1 MSGADVKRTKD
12 VPRRPQSP
20 CKEIKS
26 MFSNNYF
33 EARERF
39 RRASQR
45 LGWSTMAYKLGGTY
59 EDIADLTIDVSMSD
73 SDEKRKYLP
82 LLVVSSGLHGIE
94 GIFGSAVQLSVLD
107 RWRER
112 GVPAG
117 VRCVMIHALNPYGFV
132 SSRRVDAG
140 NVDPNRNFLS
150 PGEVFGGS
158 PRAYGY
164 LDDLVNRRAPP
175 SKSDLFYVRAALLL
189 MRYGKAELKDAIVGG
204 QYEYDKGLFF
214 GGKSLSPAT
223 EIIQDHMKSWIGE
236 SSFVV
241 HLDYHTGLGRWGAY
255 KLLVD
260 DTLLPSQRAWLA
272 QTVGAD
278 FVEVNN
284 KLGSAYRS
292 RGGFGRWCAAQHF
305 ASDYLFAYAEFGTYS
320 NLRVLAGLRAENQA
334 HHWGGPTDESTTRAK
349 ARLRE
354 LFCPASHRWR
364 SMALH
369 NGVGL
374 IDRLVQKMHSGS
386 PQARCASSNS

>member
-1 MSGADVKRTKD
+1 MSRAGVLGTTDA
-12 VPRRPQSP
+12 PRRLQSP
-20 CKEIKS
+20 YNGTGS
-26 MFSNNYF
+26 MFSSDYF

-45 LGWSTMAYKLGGTY
+45 LGWSTTAYTLRGTR
-59 EDIADLTIDVSMSD
+59 EDAADLTIDVSMSD
-73 SDEKRKYLP
+73 SDEKKHSP

-107 RWRER
+107 RWMER

-132 SSRRVDAG
+132 SSRRVDAD
-140 NVDPNRNFLS
+140 NVDPNRNFLL
-150 PGEVFGGS
+150 PAEVFGGS
-158 PRAYGY
+158 PQAYGY
-164 LDDLVNRRAPP
+164 LDDFLNRRAPP
-175 SKSDLFYVRAALLL
+175 SRSDLFYVRAALLL
-189 MRYGKAELKDAIVGG
+189 MRYGKAALKDAIVGG
-204 QYEYDKGLFF
+204 QYDYDKGLFF
-214 GGKSLSPAT
+214 GGKSSSPTT
-223 EIIQDHMKSWIGE
+223 EIIQAHMKSWIGE
-236 SSFVV
+236 PSFVV

-272 QTVGAD
+272 QTVGTD
-278 FVEVNN
+278 FVEVNDEQG
-284 KLGSAYRS
+284 LAYRS
-292 RGGFGRWCAAQHF
+292 RGGFGRWCTAQHF
-305 ASDYLFAYAEFGTYS
+305 ARDYRFAYAEFGTYS

-334 HHWGGPTDESTTRAK
+334 HHWGGPTDDSTTTAK

-374 IDRLVQKMHSGS
+374 IDRVVQKMRARS
-386 PQARCASSNS
+386 PRARHTSSNS